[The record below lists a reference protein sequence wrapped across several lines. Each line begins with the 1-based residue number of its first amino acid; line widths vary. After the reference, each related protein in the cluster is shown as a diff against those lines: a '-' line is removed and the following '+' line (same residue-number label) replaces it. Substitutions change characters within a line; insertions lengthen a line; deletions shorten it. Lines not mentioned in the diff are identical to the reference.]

1 MLTDKK
7 SDNVNILRW
16 AAAIMVMVSHAPTL
30 VDGSGDLC
38 YLYTNGQSSFGGV
51 AVAVFFFLSGL
62 YVTKSLQKCGSE
74 KEYLWKRCK
83 RIFPSLWL
91 VVVACVFIV
100 GPVVTT
106 RSLIQYFTDE
116 QTYLYLL
123 NGILLPV
130 HELPGVFE
138 ENFNTAVNGSL
149 WTLPVEFLAYIVLML
164 VWTIAKRWL
173 KREHA
178 QIIFHLFGVIVLFGG
193 MMAAFL
199 FVSDSEF
206 WVSVIRPVVIF
217 FVGALYFDFED
228 KIPLKPWLGLLCGI
242 LLILLG
248 KTPFFS
254 AGMIL
259 FIPYIIA
266 SMVIGTRQI
275 SLKTSFFRTSYEMY
289 LVGFPIQ
296 QLVMQAFHYQMTAWQ
311 NCLISIPID
320 LLSAY
325 GIYTLIEK
333 RKKK

>member
-16 AAAIMVMVSHAPTL
+16 VAAIMVMVSHAPTL
-30 VDGSGDLC
+30 VDKSGDLC
-38 YLYTNGQSSFGGV
+38 YRYTNGQSSFGGV

-62 YVTKSLQKCGSE
+62 YVTKSLQTCGSE
-74 KEYLWKRCK
+74 KEYLKKRCR

-91 VVVACVFIV
+91 VVVACVFLV
-100 GPVVTT
+100 GPAVTT
-106 RSLIQYFTDE
+106 RSLIQYFTDK

-130 HELPGVFE
+130 HELPGVLE
-138 ENFNTAVNGSL
+138 ESLNSTVNGPL

-164 VWTIAKRWL
+164 AWTFAKRVI
-173 KREHA
+173 KKEQA
-178 QIIFHLFGVIVLFGG
+178 QVVLHLLGVLVLFLG
-193 MMAAFL
+193 MLAAPVFL
-199 FVSDSEF
+199 SDTEFV
-206 WVSVIRPVVIF
+206 VSVIRPVVIF

-228 KIPLKPWLGLLCGI
+228 KIPLKPWLGLLCTA

-254 AGMIL
+254 VAMIL
-259 FIPYIIA
+259 FIPYIVA
-266 SMVIGTRQI
+266 SLVIGTRQI
-275 SLKTSFFRTSYEMY
+275 PLKTSFFMISYEMY
-289 LVGFPIQ
+289 LVGYPVQ
-296 QLVMQAFHYQMTAWQ
+296 QLVMKAFHYRMSAWE

-320 LLSAY
+320 LLAAY
-325 GIYTLIEK
+325 GIYALIEK